1 MDRFDETSTTIR
13 VCHDPPVRA
22 DATRPPMLVAM
33 HGALLGRAYK
43 LECDILTIGRS
54 VQCDIQIDDE
64 NVSRNHAELALRD
77 GIVYLRDL
85 KSTNGTYVNS
95 KKVSEA
101 PLADGD
107 LILIGAILFKYLLS
121 ASVEN
126 RFFDQ
131 MYALATTD
139 FLTGTSNR
147 QNLMNCLEQEFD
159 RSFRYQRP
167 LALILYDIDKFKE
180 INDSFGHLAGDQ
192 LLMESCRIVTAQIR
206 EQDVYGRFGGDEF
219 MIVCPET
226 TIGQALPFANRLGLQ
241 VSQTSFS
248 FKEKVLAFT
257 ISLGVAEFSRDMKSV
272 TELIDRADA
281 ALYKAKQSGRNQIAT

>member
-1 MDRFDETSTTIR
+1 
-13 VCHDPPVRA
+13 
-22 DATRPPMLVAM
+22 MLVAM